1 MAITVGLG
9 RFYFHS
15 SNWQRASAE
24 HASFFLRRAYFLFT
38 MNIIALVEEFYLIQT
53 ALTDQSFGFNNPAPR
68 FLECITTH
76 QHYALDQYHHGCHGQ
91 YCHYKSSRSTNK
103 EGASGQFNNK
113 IIQWAFCLSSKKKK
127 GCIPIVQIFIVVPS
141 REQILLIFAR
151 DIVFISCFLSFLPV
165 RLKRCQ
171 DNEGRLI
178 TDYCKTKLLICH
190 AAWTQTPE
198 RLYHNTFYE
207 IKESV

>member
-1 MAITVGLG
+1 MGLMASTSIIKV
-9 RFYFHS
+9 
-15 SNWQRASAE
+15 AE
-24 HASFFLRRAYFLFT
+24 VQTKRGGAAYSTIESFNELFVFLL
-38 MNIIALVEEFYLIQT
+38 
-53 ALTDQSFGFNNPAPR
+53 
-68 FLECITTH
+68 
-76 QHYALDQYHHGCHGQ
+76 
-91 YCHYKSSRSTNK
+91 
-103 EGASGQFNNK
+103 
-113 IIQWAFCLSSKKKK
+113 KKK

-190 AAWTQTPE
+190 AA
-198 RLYHNTFYE
+198 
-207 IKESV
+207 

>member
-1 MAITVGLG
+1 MGLMASTAIIKV
-9 RFYFHS
+9 
-15 SNWQRASAE
+15 AE
-24 HASFFLRRAYFLFT
+24 VQTKRGGGGGAANSTIKSFNELFFFLL
-38 MNIIALVEEFYLIQT
+38 
-53 ALTDQSFGFNNPAPR
+53 
-68 FLECITTH
+68 
-76 QHYALDQYHHGCHGQ
+76 
-91 YCHYKSSRSTNK
+91 
-103 EGASGQFNNK
+103 
-113 IIQWAFCLSSKKKK
+113 KKK

-190 AAWTQTPE
+190 AAA
-198 RLYHNTFYE
+198 
-207 IKESV
+207 

>member
-190 AAWTQTPE
+190 AHELKLQKGFIII
-198 RLYHNTFYE
+198 HFM
-207 IKESV
+207 K

>member
-38 MNIIALVEEFYLIQT
+38 MNIIALVEEFCLIQT
-53 ALTDQSFGFNNPAPR
+53 ALTDQSFGFNNKVS
-68 FLECITTH
+68 LMH
-76 QHYALDQYHHGCHGQ
+76 HYASTLRFGSV
-91 YCHYKSSRSTNK
+91 SSWVSWPVLPLHCIKVAEVQTKR
-103 EGASGQFNNK
+103 GGSGQFNNK

>member
-1 MAITVGLG
+1 
-9 RFYFHS
+9 
-15 SNWQRASAE
+15 
-24 HASFFLRRAYFLFT
+24 

-76 QHYALDQYHHGCHGQ
+76 QHYALDQYHHGSHGQ
-91 YCHYKSSRSTNK
+91 YFHYKSSRSTNK
-103 EGASGQFNNK
+103 ERGGAANSTIKSFNEL
-113 IIQWAFCLSSKKKK
+113 FVFLLKKKS
-127 GCIPIVQIFIVVPS
+127 CIPIVQIFIVVPS

-151 DIVFISCFLSFLPV
+151 DIVFISCSLSFLPV

-190 AAWTQTPE
+190 A
-198 RLYHNTFYE
+198 
-207 IKESV
+207 S

>member
-76 QHYALDQYHHGCHGQ
+76 QLYALDQYHHGSPGQ
-91 YCHYKSSRSTNK
+91 YFHYKSSRSTNK
-103 EGASGQFNNK
+103 EGGSSQFNNK
-113 IIQWAFCLSSKKKK
+113 IIQWAFCLSSKKK

-178 TDYCKTKLLICH
+178 TDYCKTKLLICY